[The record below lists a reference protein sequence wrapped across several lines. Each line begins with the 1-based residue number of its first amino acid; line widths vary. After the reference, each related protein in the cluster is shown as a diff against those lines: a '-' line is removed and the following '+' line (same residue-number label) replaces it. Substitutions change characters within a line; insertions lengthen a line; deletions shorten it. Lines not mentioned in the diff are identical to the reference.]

1 MHEFIAA
8 LRQLHRPL
16 VSLAAAIL
24 VVQALVAGLASGDT
38 AARIA
43 TFGAD
48 AVICHGN
55 GQEQGQGERQD
66 GSAPAGTAAHACC
79 TFCTNAGPVTLTAGV
94 VVLDH
99 LTPAERIARAD
110 NPGDVRLS
118 GRSIRAGPSQA
129 PPTA

>member
-1 MHEFIAA
+1 VHEFIAA
-8 LRQLHRPL
+8 LRQLQRPL

-24 VVQALVAGLASGDT
+24 VVQTLVAGLASGDT

-55 GQEQGQGERQD
+55 GQEDGRD

-79 TFCTNAGPVTLTAGV
+79 PFCTNAGPVTLTAGV

-110 NPGDVRLS
+110 NPSDIPLT
-118 GRSIRAGPSQA
+118 GRTIRAGPSQA
-129 PPTA
+129 PPTAA

>member
-8 LRQLHRPL
+8 LRQLQRPL

-24 VVQALVAGLASGDT
+24 VVQTLVAGLASGDA

-55 GQEQGQGERQD
+55 GQSGRAPD
-66 GSAPAGTAAHACC
+66 GSAPAGTAAHDCC
-79 TFCTNAGPVTLTAGV
+79 TFCTNAGPVTLTAGA

-99 LTPAERIARAD
+99 LTPADRIA
-110 NPGDVRLS
+110 PG
-118 GRSIRAGPSQA
+118 
-129 PPTA
+129 

>member
-1 MHEFIAA
+1 VHEFIAA
-8 LRQLHRPL
+8 LRQLQRPL

-24 VVQALVAGLASGDT
+24 VVQTLVAGLASGDT
-38 AARIA
+38 AAQIA

-55 GQEQGQGERQD
+55 GQEEGQGQD

-99 LTPAERIARAD
+99 LTPAVRIARAD
-110 NPGDVRLS
+110 NPGDVRLT
-118 GRSIRAGPSQA
+118 GRTIRAGPSQA
-129 PPTA
+129 PPTAV

>member
-1 MHEFIAA
+1 VYEFIAA
-8 LRQLHRPL
+8 LRQLQRPL

-24 VVQALVAGLASGDT
+24 IVQTLVAGVATGT
-38 AARIA
+38 AAARIA

-48 AVICHGN
+48 AVICHGT
-55 GQEQGQGERQD
+55 GED
-66 GSAPAGTAAHACC
+66 GSAPARTAAAHECC

-99 LTPAERIARAD
+99 LTPADRIARAD

-118 GRSIRAGPSQA
+118 GRAIRAGPSQA
-129 PPTA
+129 PPSAA